1 LWGSLYGAGTGS
13 VIGIVGSAMTGGD
26 IKEGIIFGAATGLV
40 GGGLQGYCSAK
51 SQGLNP
57 WTGAKL
63 PETTVNTPN
72 VPFEAQT
79 EMSTTGENYNS
90 LTSNQSKIIKFTEHG
105 LERAKQRGFTESDI
119 LEIIKNGDI
128 HTTWTI

>member
-1 LWGSLYGAGTGS
+1 MLGGLSA
-13 VIGIVGSAMTGGD
+13 AMTGGD

-63 PETTVNTPN
+63 PEATNSQIKQNRINGRVAEDVSGIDQSSKARNPS
-72 VPFEAQT
+72 A
-79 EMSTTGENYNS
+79 TG
-90 LTSNQSKIIKFTEHG
+90 T
-105 LERAKQRGFTESDI
+105 AKYP
-119 LEIIKNGDI
+119 
-128 HTTWTI
+128 